1 MKTKAKMTIDTEKC
15 KGCGLCVSVCPLKI
29 MEIDKSITNK
39 KGYHAA
45 RNIGIEKC
53 IACGNCA
60 ITCLTQSLPWKKKK
74 AKGERNRYGK
84 SIV

>member
-39 KGYHAA
+39 KGITPPAISVLKNA
-45 RNIGIEKC
+45 LLG
-53 IACGNCA
+53 GNCA
-60 ITCLTQSLPWKKKK
+60 ITCP
-74 AKGERNRYGK
+74 
-84 SIV
+84 

>member
-29 MEIDKSITNK
+29 MEIKKSITNK

-60 ITCLTQSLPWKKKK
+60 ITCPDAVITLEKEE
-74 AKGERNRYGK
+74 G
-84 SIV
+84 

>member
-1 MKTKAKMTIDTEKC
+1 M
-15 KGCGLCVSVCPLKI
+15 CVSVCPLKI

-60 ITCLTQSLPWKKKK
+60 ITCPDAVITLEKEE
-74 AKGERNRYGK
+74 G
-84 SIV
+84 

>member
-45 RNIGIEKC
+45 RNIGIEK
-53 IACGNCA
+53 
-60 ITCLTQSLPWKKKK
+60 
-74 AKGERNRYGK
+74 
-84 SIV
+84 